1 MPQQL
6 HIVAA
11 GNTLAPALAELVK
24 LGFSVSGV
32 VASASGESLFRAE
45 KAGVV
50 LDARDTLEL
59 LGLATLAERRG
70 SDWAPSDSEVEALLD
85 LDRTV

>member
-11 GNTLAPALAELVK
+11 GNTLAPALAELRK
-24 LGFSVSGV
+24 LGFSVSAV
-32 VASASGESLFRAE
+32 AASASGEALFRAE
-45 KAGVV
+45 KVGVV

-59 LGLATLAERRG
+59 LGLASLAERRG
-70 SDWAPSDSEVEALLD
+70 ANWAPSDFEVGALLD
-85 LDRTV
+85 LHGNV

>member
-6 HIVAA
+6 HIAAA
-11 GNTLAPALAELVK
+11 GNTLAPALAELIK
-24 LGFSVSGV
+24 LGFSVSALAV
-32 VASASGESLFRAE
+32 SASGESLFRAE
-45 KAGVV
+45 KVGVV

-70 SDWAPSDSEVEALLD
+70 ADWAPSNSEVKALLD
-85 LDRTV
+85 LHGTV